1 MYYCEKGVFM
11 FGFARI
17 NKEDKAKDALKELN
31 KNSLMNS
38 LGYTTGLLETSISSF
53 TLTEGIE
60 VYKSLRKIIDT
71 LTKKFS
77 IEELESKREEA
88 PKSVVT
94 QEEFNK
100 FFEENILSKIDQTQT
115 FFPDENNFSC
125 IGLCNSRGEWLLDY
139 DYNPE
144 NSYFYYQYDR
154 VYTII
159 MNKFSLQDSA
169 LQTLMKSLVE
179 SHFKMKNP
187 AQPILASSPR

>member
-1 MYYCEKGVFM
+1 M

-187 AQPILASSPR
+187 ATPILASSPR

>member
-1 MYYCEKGVFM
+1 M

-17 NKEDKAKDALKELN
+17 NKEEKAKDALKELN

-77 IEELESKREEA
+77 IEELKSKREEE
-88 PKSVVT
+88 PKALVT

-100 FFEENILSKIDQTQT
+100 FFEEEILSKIDQTQT
-115 FFPDENNFSC
+115 IFPDKNSFSR
-125 IGLCNSRGEWLLDY
+125 IGLCNSIGGWLFV
-139 DYNPE
+139 YNTDPE
-144 NSYFYYQYDR
+144 DFYFYYQYDR

-159 MNKFSLQDSA
+159 MNKFSLQEDE
-169 LQTLMKSLVE
+169 LQALMKSLVE
-179 SHFKMKNP
+179 SHFNLSNP
-187 AQPILASSPR
+187 GCYYCCDLLSK